1 MSQKKE
7 LKSQSKSSVEDSI
20 ELRPEEEWENE
31 DRSLNEKDLSIS
43 DLSETAISYL
53 AQIQDLQEQL
63 EQEYLKV
70 QRLEMAIRG
79 FSIALEEEVEK
90 GQQPLFYCH
99 CLLLVAP
106 NYYFIHCD
114 GPTTCLSQR
123 NSKIQIACIK
133 IVCMG
138 HSFS

>member
-1 MSQKKE
+1 

-31 DRSLNEKDLSIS
+31 DRSLNKDDVSIT

-70 QRLEMAIRG
+70 QRLEMAIKG
-79 FSIALEEEVEK
+79 FSIALEEEIEK
-90 GQQPLFYCH
+90 GQ
-99 CLLLVAP
+99 
-106 NYYFIHCD
+106 
-114 GPTTCLSQR
+114 
-123 NSKIQIACIK
+123 
-133 IVCMG
+133 
-138 HSFS
+138 

>member
-1 MSQKKE
+1 MEKPMSQKKE

-31 DRSLNEKDLSIS
+31 DRSLNKDDVSIT

-70 QRLEMAIRG
+70 QRLEMAIKG
-79 FSIALEEEVEK
+79 FSIALEEEIEK
-90 GQQPLFYCH
+90 GQ
-99 CLLLVAP
+99 
-106 NYYFIHCD
+106 
-114 GPTTCLSQR
+114 
-123 NSKIQIACIK
+123 
-133 IVCMG
+133 
-138 HSFS
+138 

>member
-99 CLLLVAP
+99 CLPLSSPKLLLHSLRRS
-106 NYYFIHCD
+106 NY
-114 GPTTCLSQR
+114 LSQ
-123 NSKIQIACIK
+123 SEK
-133 IVCMG
+133 
-138 HSFS
+138 F

>member
-99 CLLLVAP
+99 CLLLSSP
-106 NYYFIHCD
+106 KLLLHSLRRSNY
-114 GPTTCLSQR
+114 LSQ
-123 NSKIQIACIK
+123 SEK
-133 IVCMG
+133 
-138 HSFS
+138 F

>member
-31 DRSLNEKDLSIS
+31 DRSLNKDDVSIT

-70 QRLEMAIRG
+70 QRLEMAIKG
-79 FSIALEEEVEK
+79 FSIALEEEIEK
-90 GQQPLFYCH
+90 GQ
-99 CLLLVAP
+99 
-106 NYYFIHCD
+106 
-114 GPTTCLSQR
+114 
-123 NSKIQIACIK
+123 
-133 IVCMG
+133 
-138 HSFS
+138 

>member
-1 MSQKKE
+1 MEKPMSQKKE

-31 DRSLNEKDLSIS
+31 DRSLNKDDVSIA

-70 QRLEMAIRG
+70 QRLEMAIKG
-79 FSIALEEEVEK
+79 FSIALEEEIEK
-90 GQQPLFYCH
+90 GQ
-99 CLLLVAP
+99 
-106 NYYFIHCD
+106 
-114 GPTTCLSQR
+114 
-123 NSKIQIACIK
+123 
-133 IVCMG
+133 
-138 HSFS
+138 